1 MVLSLY
7 RNAFSNLQ
15 RNAWILSIA
24 TFINRSGSMVLLF
37 TSLYLTNELGFSI
50 SQAGFVMSFYGF
62 GSVLGSYTGGW
73 LTDRKN
79 YFDIMLYSLISCA
92 LILLLMIVA
101 KSMILLSIVIF
112 CYAYAADMFRPA
124 NSAAISAYSTAENR
138 TRSVSLMRLAI
149 NLGFSVGPAI
159 GGVIALHLG
168 YKWLFV

>member
-1 MVLSLY
+1 IRHLQKMVVSLY

-37 TSLYLTNELGFSI
+37 TSLYLTNELHFSI

-62 GSVLGSYTGGW
+62 GSVLGSYMGGW

-79 YFDIMLYSLISCA
+79 YFDIMIFALVSSG

-101 KSMILLSIVIF
+101 KSMIALSIVIF
-112 CYAYAADMFRPA
+112 FYACAADMFRPA
-124 NSAAISAYSTAENR
+124 NSAA
-138 TRSVSLMRLAI
+138 
-149 NLGFSVGPAI
+149 
-159 GGVIALHLG
+159 
-168 YKWLFV
+168 